1 MFLSVPQL
9 AARWCL
15 VFQNLEAGFRKSAA
29 TMFILPMSSRVNKGH
44 VAAMTQFRSLDKSFC
59 LFVSYALEPLQSL
72 TGNPTRLDLQLTGR

>member
-44 VAAMTQFRSLDKSFC
+44 VAAMTQF
-59 LFVSYALEPLQSL
+59 
-72 TGNPTRLDLQLTGR
+72 